1 MNTAE
6 TIPVALQRMAFRQ
19 PNQPMIE
26 YRGHIYTYGVMAN
39 WWNKVTEQIL
49 YHPGIPPGPIC
60 VSGNWF
66 PAMVAGYLG
75 AMQAGR
81 TCVGVAPDWPPDRI
95 AAVVR
100 EVRAAGLL
108 TWGAGT
114 AVAGS
119 FGSLPV
125 IPICDPDLAA
135 PSVGL
140 PASSSLENPVSH
152 ILLTSGSTGRSKLVP
167 RRHLEILQNEKRHAP
182 LGLGPTD
189 RVTLFTR
196 GGYFDSIGNPYC
208 AWLNGAT
215 IVATDFASGD
225 EMSMWLSD
233 VAPTVYYSFPTIW
246 RHILR
251 SKPEPLQLRS
261 LRLVY
266 LGGEKVEPSDLL
278 ACKALLRP
286 EAVVASGLGCTET
299 GLVSL
304 GVWQAHAI
312 PDCPVPSVGW
322 PAVGVSVSILDDSG
336 ACTRPGEIGELVV
349 SSPYIFTGYLGQ
361 SESLNLD
368 GAGGTYRT
376 GDLAKESV
384 EGEIFLVGRA
394 DNQVKIRGYRIE
406 LEEIDSR
413 VRKLPGV
420 LDAAAVAAPGP
431 TGDELH
437 LHIASTGLTVGYVRE
452 KLRESLPV
460 QFIPDQ
466 IHFHASLPR
475 TLNGKVDRNSLRV
488 AATVPQSSSSEPS
501 KELRD
506 EVLRNWSRLVG
517 PPPAIDSQFFEQ
529 GGNSIKAAT
538 LIALLRRSRGVRF
551 PLAYLMENPRLDEF
565 VTRCSEL
572 EQESRK

>member
-6 TIPVALQRMAFRQ
+6 NIPMVLQRMALRH
-19 PNQPMIE
+19 PDHAMIE
-26 YRGHIYTYGVMAN
+26 YHGRIYTYGVMAN
-39 WWNKVTEQIL
+39 WWNKVAEQIRH
-49 YHPGIPPGPIC
+49 HPKIPPGPIC
-60 VSGNWF
+60 VSGTWF
-66 PAMVAGYLG
+66 PAMVAGYLA

-81 TCVGVAPDWPPDRI
+81 TCVGIAPDWPPDRI

-100 EVRAAGLL
+100 EVRTAGFL
-108 TWGAGT
+108 TWDAGS
-114 AVAGS
+114 AVTSS

-125 IPICDPDLAA
+125 IPICDPDMASR
-135 PSVGL
+135 PVGS

-167 RRHLEILQNEKRHAP
+167 RRHLEVVQNEKRHAP

-196 GGYFDSIGNPYC
+196 GGYFDSIGNPYS

-215 IVATDFASGD
+215 IVAIDFASGE
-225 EMSMWLSD
+225 EMLMRLSD
-233 VAPTVYYSFPTIW
+233 MAPTVYYSFPTIW

-251 SKPEPLQLRS
+251 SKPEPRHLRS

-278 ACKALLRP
+278 ACKSLLPP
-286 EAVVASGLGCTET
+286 EAEVASGLGCTET

-304 GVWQAHAI
+304 GVWQAQAI

-322 PAVGVSVSILDDSG
+322 PVDGVLVGILDDSG
-336 ACTRPGEIGELVV
+336 ANVQRGHIGELVV
-349 SSPYIFTGYLGQ
+349 TSPYIFTGYLGQ
-361 SESLNLD
+361 TKSSSLD
-368 GAGGTYRT
+368 GAGETYRT
-376 GDLAKESV
+376 GDLAKESDV
-384 EGEIFLVGRA
+384 GEIFLAGRA

-413 VRKLPGV
+413 VRELPGV
-420 LDAAAVAAPGP
+420 LDAATVVAPGP

-437 LHIASTGLTVGYVRE
+437 LHIAPAGLTTVHVRE
-452 KLRESLPV
+452 KLRESLPA

-475 TLNGKVDRNSLRV
+475 TVNGKVDRNGLRV
-488 AATVPQSSSSEPS
+488 AALAPQSSSSEPS

-506 EVLRNWSRLVG
+506 EVLRIWSRLVG
-517 PPPAIDSQFFEQ
+517 PPPALDSHFFEY

-538 LIALLRRSRGVRF
+538 LIAQLRRSRGVQF

-565 VTRCSEL
+565 ATRCSEL
-572 EQESRK
+572 EAECRK

>member
-6 TIPVALQRMAFRQ
+6 TIPIALQRMAFRQ
-19 PNQPMIE
+19 PDKAMIE
-26 YRGHIYTYGVMAN
+26 YRGQTYTYGVMAN
-39 WWNKVTEQIL
+39 WWNSVAEQIL
-49 YHPGIPPGPIC
+49 QHPKIPPGPIC
-60 VSGNWF
+60 VSGAWL

-108 TWGAGT
+108 TWGAET
-114 AVAGS
+114 AVTGS
-119 FGSLPV
+119 FGSLP
-125 IPICDPDLAA
+125 IISICDPDLAA
-135 PSVGL
+135 PPTG
-140 PASSSLENPVSH
+140 PPESSLLENPVSH

-182 LGLGPTD
+182 LRLGPTD

-225 EMSMWLSD
+225 EMSMWLSEM
-233 VAPTVYYSFPTIW
+233 APTVYYSVPTIW

-251 SKPEPLQLRS
+251 SKPEPWQLRS

-266 LGGEKVEPSDLL
+266 LGGEKVEPTDLL
-278 ACKALLRP
+278 ACKSLLRQ
-286 EAVVASGLGCTET
+286 EAEVASGLGCTET
-299 GLVSL
+299 GLVTL
-304 GVWQAHAI
+304 GVWQAQAI

-322 PAVGVSVSILDDSG
+322 PTDGVSVSILDDSG
-336 ACTRPGEIGELVV
+336 ACAQRGHIGELVV
-349 SSPYIFTGYLGQ
+349 TSPYIFTGYLGQ
-361 SESLNLD
+361 SKSSNLD
-368 GAGGTYRT
+368 NASETYRT
-376 GDLAKESV
+376 GDLAKESDV
-384 EGEIFLVGRA
+384 GEIFLAGRA
-394 DNQVKIRGYRIE
+394 DNQVKIRGYRID
-406 LEEIDSR
+406 LEEIDSK

-420 LDAAAVAAPGP
+420 LDAAAVTAPGP
-431 TGDELH
+431 IGDEIH
-437 LHIASTGLTVGYVRE
+437 LHIATAGLTAVYVRE
-452 KLRESLPV
+452 KLAESLPA

-488 AATVPQSSSSEPS
+488 AAFASRSSSSKPS
-501 KELRD
+501 RELCD
-506 EVLRNWSRLVG
+506 EVLRIWSRLVG

-538 LIALLRRSRGVRF
+538 LIAQLRRSREVRF

-572 EQESRK
+572 EAECRK